1 MHCLTKPGKGK
12 ESINIREND
21 LQIYMGK
28 LEMNSNDLT
37 REKRGN
43 SDINKYHK

>member
-12 ESINIREND
+12 ESIKRGEND

-28 LEMNSNDLT
+28 LEMNGNDLT

-43 SDINKYHK
+43 SDKRIS